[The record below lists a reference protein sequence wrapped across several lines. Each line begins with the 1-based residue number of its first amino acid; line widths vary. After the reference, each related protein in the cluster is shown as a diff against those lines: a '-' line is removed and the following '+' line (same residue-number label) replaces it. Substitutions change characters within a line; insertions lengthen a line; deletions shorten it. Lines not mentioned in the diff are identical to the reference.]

1 MRLNS
6 NRNNNNSNNINRNNI
21 PQEGEK
27 VKPLLKIK
35 PKFNLLVLAS
45 NYFVTLVTLIF
56 IAVLLVQ
63 TSAVSILPCV
73 AIIGVYVLY
82 MAIRVLIY
90 KNHYNKTLYLF
101 FETELLIL
109 KKYGK
114 QERIII
120 PYEDIADILFYQN
133 YAEKIFG
140 MGKLG
145 IKIRSGNFLNN
156 IIMLEGIDD
165 LNGTIEK
172 LKYILYG

>member
-6 NRNNNNSNNINRNNI
+6 NRNNKNNNRNNMV
-21 PQEGEK
+21 QEEEK

-45 NYFVTLVTLIF
+45 NYFVTLATLIF
-56 IAVLLVQ
+56 IAVLLIQ
-63 TSAVSILPCV
+63 TANVNILYCIAV
-73 AIIGVYVLY
+73 IGVYVLY

-90 KNHYNKTLYLF
+90 DKHYKKTVYLF
-101 FETELLIL
+101 FENELLVL
-109 KKYGK
+109 KKYGR
-114 QERIII
+114 QEQIII

-133 YAEKIFG
+133 YAEKLFG

-156 IIMLEGIDD
+156 IIMLEGIND